1 VWWEASRFLLA
12 ARPMRSLFVFPYLG
26 VDVVVRPEYGQ
37 AGALRVTRDL
47 SGGEER
53 GRRVW
58 AVVSAKER
66 KQEARAAAHR
76 RPAISFAGRASLRAT
91 SHPLSAHFPPYLV
104 PDALVAALHPVPAG
118 GPAGS
123 LDDQVGGA
131 CLRER
136 ERERERGVVA

>member
-1 VWWEASRFLLA
+1 
-12 ARPMRSLFVFPYLG
+12 MRSLFVFPYLG